1 MTQSLNDVTVGSHG
15 ADAAPSSPQRP
26 HDGSS
31 TWKSTIGAY
40 VALTKPRIIELLLI
54 TTIPTMFLAAGG
66 FPSWILIANTMIG
79 GYLAAGGANALNM
92 YLDRDI
98 DAKMKRTKNRPII
111 TGQVSAR
118 NAVIFG
124 VALSIISAL
133 YLAVTVN
140 LVSASLA
147 IAAIL
152 LYVVFYTMILKRRT
166 SQNIVWGGIAGC
178 MPVLIGWSAVTGG
191 VSWAALFL
199 FLVIFFWT
207 PPHYWPLAEKFT
219 RDYERAGV
227 PMLPVVSSR
236 KNVAYH
242 MIGHTIAMI
251 ACSLAI
257 VPLAPTGPVYGIAA
271 LAMGAWFMW
280 LVGRYALRVNRGLT
294 GKALNPMGI
303 FHASITYLTLLF
315 VALAVDPFIR
325 F

>member
-1 MTQSLNDVTVGSHG
+1 MTQSLNDVS
-15 ADAAPSSPQRP
+15 APSRAPRTHAPQGGGQP
-26 HDGSS
+26 S
-31 TWKSTIGAY
+31 WKSTLSAY

-66 FPSWILIANTMIG
+66 FPSWLLILNTMIG

-98 DAKMKRTKNRPII
+98 DAKMKRTKNRPIV
-111 TGQVSAR
+111 TGMVSPR

-124 VALSIISAL
+124 LTLSALSGV
-133 YLAVTVN
+133 YLAVFVN
-140 LVSASLA
+140 LVSALLA
-147 IAAIL
+147 LAAIL
-152 LYVVFYTMILKRRT
+152 LYVVFYTMVLKRRT
-166 SQNIVWGGIAGC
+166 SQNIVWGGVAGC

-191 VSWAALFL
+191 VSWAAFFL

-219 RDYERAGV
+219 RDYEKAGV

-236 KNVAYH
+236 TSVAYQ
-242 MIGHTIAMI
+242 MVAHTIAMI

-257 VPLAPTGPVYGIAA
+257 VPLAPTGVVYAAAAGIV
-271 LAMGAWFMW
+271 GAWFFA
-280 LVGRYALRVNRGLT
+280 LVVRYTLRVRRGLT
-294 GKALNPMGI
+294 GKALNPMGV

-315 VALAVDPFIR
+315 VALAIDPFLR